1 MAMFTNRSPVGWGG
15 MAGRS
20 QTLRFRATVFAE
32 GGISTHHESERVC
45 SGKTRREQPREG
57 IMFGSQALEVAI
69 GMALIFFIVA
79 TASSA
84 VVDLISSLLK
94 KRSKDLRKTVYRLL
108 SGEKTVPNQSGSQ
121 DATSEFMKQL
131 LESSPVAGLAAAAK
145 DYPSYIPAKNFAEG
159 VLSIVSSK
167 FDGDSKKMDDV
178 LDSLP
183 DNLGNHLREVAGR
196 VGSDIVAIQAGIED
210 WFDSAMDRASGGFK
224 RWSRWVLI
232 VVATVIIVA
241 FNVDAVDIGTTLWT
255 SEEVRV
261 EVAGN
266 APDIVEDSVDG
277 EATPTAS
284 AAIEQVSTVLAPFG
298 WKQTLCPDENTQCDV
313 GDYAA
318 NFGSAAWGHLLGW
331 FITVMLVS
339 LGAPFWYG
347 ALSKLVALRDTGAKP
362 GKAGEE
368 PGSAQSTLDKDPN
381 RTAPKRVSE
390 PVASLAEALTPAN
403 G

>member
-1 MAMFTNRSPVGWGG
+1 
-15 MAGRS
+15 
-20 QTLRFRATVFAE
+20 
-32 GGISTHHESERVC
+32 
-45 SGKTRREQPREG
+45 
-57 IMFGSQALEVAI
+57 MFGSQALEVAI
-69 GMALIFFIVA
+69 GMAVIFFVVA

-84 VVDLISSLLK
+84 VVDLISSALK
-94 KRSKDLRKTVYRLL
+94 KRSRDLKKSVYRML
-108 SGEKTVPNQSGSQ
+108 SGEKTVPKQGEPQDTTSDFMETLLKSG
-121 DATSEFMKQL
+121 
-131 LESSPVAGLAAAAK
+131 PVAGIAAAAK

-159 VLSIVSSK
+159 VLSIVGAK
-167 FDGDSKKMDDV
+167 FDEDGKEMADV

-183 DNLGNHLREVAGR
+183 ENLGNQLREVAGR

-224 RWSRWVLI
+224 RWSRLVLI
-232 VVATVIIVA
+232 VVATVIIIV

-261 EVAGN
+261 EVAEN

-277 EATPTAS
+277 QTTPTAS
-284 AAIEQVSTVLAPFG
+284 SAIEQVSTVLAPFG
-298 WKQTLCPDENTQCDV
+298 WKQTLCPAENSPCDV
-313 GDYAA
+313 GDYAV
-318 NFGSAAWGHLLGW
+318 NFGKAAWGHLLGW

-362 GKAGEE
+362 GKAGAEA
-368 PGSAQSTLDKDPN
+368 GSAQSILNEDPN
-381 RTAPKRVSE
+381 RRPPTSVSD
-390 PVASLAEALTPAN
+390 PVASLVSVFTPTN